1 MDNKRY
7 RGTCPKCGHEL
18 WICKS
23 IGMQLGINIG
33 HGRCPECDTFMR
45 ISFDG
50 KKQEMQMEEW
60 ETEKYKEEIPER
72 DKNETAVARCSWWDR
87 NLEDVTEWQ
96 QDQCS
101 KNGKTCQTCE
111 DFGMLGGPV
120 SE

>member
-23 IGMQLGINIG
+23 VGMQMGTNIG

-45 ISFDG
+45 ISFDEE
-50 KKQEMQMEEW
+50 KQEMQTEEW
-60 ETEKYKEEIPER
+60 ETEKYKDEMMKRHESEA
-72 DKNETAVARCSWWDR
+72 AVAHCSWWDR
-87 NLEDVTEWQ
+87 NLSDVTEWQ
-96 QDQCS
+96 QDECY
-101 KNGKTCQTCE
+101 KAEMICQTC
-111 DFGMLGGPV
+111 DNLGMKGGPK